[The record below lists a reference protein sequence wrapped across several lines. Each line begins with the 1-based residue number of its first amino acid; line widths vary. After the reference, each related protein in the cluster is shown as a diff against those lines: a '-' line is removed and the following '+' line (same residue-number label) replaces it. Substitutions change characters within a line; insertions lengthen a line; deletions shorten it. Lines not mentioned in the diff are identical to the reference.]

1 MKRLGETD
9 LKKEELKQQL
19 LNNIDSIIDVVF
31 KGNAAEVRM
40 NKDGIL
46 IYEICRKK
54 FNIKSE
60 K

>member
-1 MKRLGETD
+1 MNKET
-9 LKKEELKQQL
+9 LKQQL
-19 LNNIDSIIDVVF
+19 LDNIDSIVDVVF

-54 FNIKSE
+54 INYKLE

>member
-1 MKRLGETD
+1 M
-9 LKKEELKQQL
+9 KKEELKQQL